1 MLYRSGISSSS
12 LIRSRTRNAATNQIS
27 QQINNNSTNLPLFFF
42 SFRSYFGQDV
52 SKGVKGESDRGGPKR
67 VPSMRPD
74 RTLFDPTL
82 RSPDAIREEFDRENE
97 QIELENAKM
106 RAAYTNSHNAH
117 AALSGL
123 NQRINN
129 TQETS
134 GSLGTRQEEIDL
146 EESIRNATPSKGQ
159 FTFVDP
165 DEKVNPHRGSQTG
178 FGAFDDRTTASQE
191 SFLSGNIHDRESIRV
206 RGQKPPPDL
215 PLTDDEV
222 WKHPTAKNMRVAGI
236 FMMFF
241 VLDIMWNLTT
251 DPFNEGERYVRFAM
265 RQEVNDKFDSTPY
278 LAAKRDD
285 PAAGDRQVQ
294 QGRALRDA
302 MLPWRQ

>member
-1 MLYRSGISSSS
+1 MITRRLVSSSS
-12 LIRSRTRNAATNQIS
+12 STTLVINKNTTAANTCLHLLLVSSPI
-27 QQINNNSTNLPLFFF
+27 
-42 SFRSYFGQDV
+42 RSYFGHDV
-52 SKGVKGESDRGGPKR
+52 SKGVKGESDRGGPQR
-67 VPSMRPD
+67 VPSMRAD
-74 RTLFDPTL
+74 RTIFDPTL
-82 RSPDAIREEFDRENE
+82 RSPDEIREEFDRENE

-117 AALSGL
+117 AALHGL

-129 TQETS
+129 TQDAS
-134 GSLGTRQEEIDL
+134 GRLGERKEDEEIDL

-159 FTFVDP
+159 YTFVDP
-165 DEKVNPHRGSQTG
+165 DEKINPHRGSQTG

-265 RQEVNDKFDSTPY
+265 RQDGSSKFDSVPY
-278 LAAKRDD
+278 LTAKDGKAAADK
-285 PAAGDRQVQ
+285 QVQ
-294 QGRALRDA
+294 QGIALRDS